1 MPSSPDAPKPPRRP
15 HATVIGAFV
24 EGWRRV
30 VRAPAIALAIW
41 LLTGVI
47 AAPLAL
53 VVERQVETQVASSL
67 TADRIANGW
76 DAQWAAEFASGS
88 RGPASTLTVEILGFG
103 GTIATLAHLIDAAPW
118 PRPIVA
124 ALATYVALWIF
135 LSGGLLHRY
144 ACATP
149 VRSRTFLTMC
159 SVFALRFVRLAV
171 VVGAA
176 YWLVF
181 RWLEPWLFGTLWM
194 WLSRGVTAEPWLL
207 VWRGVLYAIVIA
219 TLAAINLVADLT
231 KVRMVVED
239 RHSALASIGA
249 AVRFIRQRAARCAG
263 LYLVNVV
270 GLLVLARLWL
280 QIVPAASAPLW
291 QTLLAGQVYLV
302 ARICAKLAF
311 MASEVV
317 FFQGELAS
325 AQYVRSTRS
334 GAQGRLW

>member
-1 MPSSPDAPKPPRRP
+1 MPSSPDALKPLGRP

-53 VVERQVETQVASSL
+53 VVERQVDTQVASSL
-67 TADRIANGW
+67 AADRIANGW
-76 DAQWAAEFASGS
+76 DAQWAAEFASS
-88 RGPASTLTVEILGFG
+88 ARGPASTLTVEILGFG
-103 GTIATLAHLIDAAPW
+103 GTIATLAHLIDAAPR
-118 PRPIVA
+118 PRPIVV
-124 ALATYVALWIF
+124 ALATYVMLWIF

-144 ACATP
+144 ATAKP
-149 VRSRTFLTMC
+149 IRSRTFLTMC
-159 SVFALRFVRLAV
+159 SVFALRFVRLAIA
-171 VVGAA
+171 VGAA
-176 YWLVF
+176 YWIVF
-181 RWLEPWLFGTLWM
+181 RWLEPWLFGTLWT
-194 WLSRGVTAEPWLL
+194 WLSRDVTAEPWLL

-219 TLAAINLVADLT
+219 VLAAINLVADIT

-249 AVRFIRQRAARCAG
+249 AMRFIRQRAARCAG
-263 LYLVNVV
+263 LYVVNVA
-270 GLLVLARLWL
+270 GLLVIARLWL
-280 QIVPAASAPLW
+280 QIGPAASAPLW
-291 QTLLAGQVYLV
+291 QTLLVGQVYLV
-302 ARICAKLAF
+302 ARICAKLTF

-325 AQYVRSTRS
+325 AQYVRSAKS
-334 GAQGRLW
+334 GTSGRL